1 MADQTLTETDSQ
13 KSTALAVQEPKQ
25 VMVKNSRSDGE
36 RAMIRGAHG
45 RFVKHTTFSAQK
57 DAKEAQQFLT
67 EKDPETGMSRKQSL
81 REAVYKGA
89 IKAADEP
96 KALGN
101 AVKVIQMFEDESGH
115 TKAKNELL
123 SDQSHIQQ
131 PVKVVIIPMIEG
143 LKMQEEKPPEKTRPS
158 FADAEVI
165 SQNGPSGMPRE

>member
-1 MADQTLTETDSQ
+1 MADRTLMQRVTLE
-13 KSTALAVQEPKQ
+13 STALAVQEPKQ
-25 VMVKNSRSDGE
+25 VMVKNSRSNGE
-36 RAMIRGAHG
+36 RAMIRGANG

-57 DAKEAQQFLT
+57 DAKEAQRFLAQ
-67 EKDPETGMSRKQSL
+67 KDPETGMSRKQSL

-101 AVKVIQMFEDESGH
+101 AVKAVQMFEDESGH

-131 PVKVVIIPMIEG
+131 PVKIVIIPFIEG
-143 LKMQEEKPPEKTRPS
+143 IKPMEERPAEKTRPS

-165 SQNGPSGMPRE
+165 SQNGPSGMLRE